1 MLSQDAPAGSVRLP
15 SGPFSRVYALE
26 GPKRD
31 VVVKLGPPSS
41 SLREAAAL
49 QDVRRL
55 AIAPEV
61 IAVAEGVLVLER
73 MPGETVPPDRLGT
86 TRATALGAVVRR
98 LHDSYVAA
106 DRRLA
111 GLARRRAR
119 PAGLPR
125 AGRRRRARPRH
136 VRAPRPGPT
145 RARRAGAP
153 AGRGRAR
160 LPPPARRPVERQR
173 RLGRR
178 PPVARRLGVRA
189 ARRPGGGARLPGRDG
204 RAWAPSS
211 STPCWRATATPP
223 SASASRPGAR
233 SRPSARGSGTPTSA
247 SASARRSCSRQAARL
262 TDA

>member
-49 QDVRRL
+49 QDVRL

-73 MPGETVPPDRLGT
+73 LPGETVPPDRLGT

-106 DRRLA
+106 AGGWPDWPDGAHDLQDYHAQVVDVVRDLATSEHRDLAQRVLA
-111 GLARRRAR
+111 GLPTLPAADEPGFRRLHGDLWSGNVVWAATTRGSSTGSTRGAATRRRSS
-119 PAGLPR
+119 
-125 AGRRRRARPRH
+125 
-136 VRAPRPGPT
+136 PT
-145 RARRAGAP
+145 WSRWTR
-153 AGRGRAR
+153 
-160 LPPPARRPVERQR
+160 
-173 RLGRR
+173 
-178 PPVARRLGVRA
+178 
-189 ARRPGGGARLPGRDG
+189 
-204 RAWAPSS
+204 WAPSA
-211 STPCWRATATPP
+211 STRCWRATTIPP

-247 SASARRSCSRQAARL
+247 SASARRSCSARPPG
-262 TDA
+262 

>member
-73 MPGETVPPDRLGT
+73 MPGETVRPDRLGT

-106 DRRLA
+106 TGGWPDWPDGAHDLPDYHAQVVDVVRDLATSEHRDLAQRVLA
-111 GLARRRAR
+111 GLPPLPAADEPGFRRLHGDLWSGNVVWDGDHPWLVDWEYARRGDPAEELAYLVEMDAMGPELVDAVLEGYDHPAIGERVEAWR
-119 PAGLPR
+119 PLAALSAGLWYADLGLGER
-125 AGRRRRARPRH
+125 AQE
-136 VRAPRPGPT
+136 
-145 RARRAGAP
+145 
-153 AGRGRAR
+153 
-160 LPPPARRPVERQR
+160 L
-173 RLGRR
+173 LG
-178 PPVARRLGVRA
+178 
-189 ARRPGGGARLPGRDG
+189 
-204 RAWAPSS
+204 
-211 STPCWRATATPP
+211 
-223 SASASRPGAR
+223 
-233 SRPSARGSGTPTSA
+233 
-247 SASARRSCSRQAARL
+247 QAARL